1 MLNFRS
7 FIIEDWVDPKSGI
20 NEPVWFP
27 RGIDKKRPLSIFTQ
41 AAGYGRD
48 WDLPSN
54 YNPRSDAL
62 VHTTDY
68 FPENGKIRTQAS
80 AQRDNPVRK
89 VNRETI
95 HFTRNGIVGKHTGGS
110 WEGKPFTVILPQGP
124 VKERFVAHGD
134 HDTWVLGDLEMP
146 NGSKIMVHEP
156 SLTGEQKAN
165 LAKLAGVE
173 NYDQISE
180 RLTKG
185 LDVDFDG
192 RKITLKNTKGDVTK
206 AVEAELR
213 SLGIEPLN
221 IGSEQAGTFVTQRPE
236 FKLPKDVKF
245 GGKLYFEKARSSV
258 SGSAESQKIFS
269 DMMQKSRLGA
279 LESPWGDTMH
289 ITSPFAKIE
298 GVRTPGTDFALT
310 NPNDLRV
317 FTVDNSG
324 KPIIDNIVDRISRPL
339 FPEEQEAVSR
349 IKEWQPK
356 IQEWLESQRKEY
368 DKNPEEYMAKQKE
381 ARAVQW
387 AESDVKKA
395 EKVSNAKRSERLQ
408 AEKEASA
415 EAVRKYQSGE
425 FVPPQKPEPQQTRVQ
440 EPESPKFS
448 EDIAGLSPEGVVP
461 KGKLAKGLRKIGSV
475 AAEAVPMAFG
485 DYAAREAGQS
495 LGMGEQDAEMAGLAG
510 SFAVPVAMSA
520 AGMGAGPQA
529 AVTIPGYVGGR
540 LLAKGNEAI
549 GLGDLETSAMT
560 KLSNAWVSGKEG
572 FKSDTDKVWNPQ
584 AGKYMTAK
592 ETSDFL
598 RKQSEIER
606 ATDLTKGFAS
616 PEEAE
621 AHFKRMKDDP
631 EYKRMIDWRMAKAG
645 QREAERQQGGSAVMA
660 RAMGTDAAETLIP
673 DWVTNIGE
681 YDPLGRATSAA
692 LDAAGY
698 IPGAK
703 KLGKKFVDVLGWLEK
718 D

>member
-1 MLNFRS
+1 MLNFKS

-41 AAGYGRD
+41 AAGYGRN
-48 WDLPSN
+48 WDVQPGN

-62 VHTTDY
+62 VHTTNY
-68 FPENGKIRTQAS
+68 FPENGVMRTLGSSQEGMPAPRS
-80 AQRDNPVRK
+80 G
-89 VNRETI
+89 RETL
-95 HFTRNGIVGKHTGGS
+95 HFTRNGIVSSHMWGNF
-110 WEGKPFTVILPQGP
+110 EGRPFTIIAPQGP
-124 VKERFVAHGD
+124 VVNRIIANAD
-134 HDTWVLGDLEMP
+134 QDTWVLGNLEVP
-146 NGSKIMVHEP
+146 NGSKILVHEP
-156 SLTGEQKAN
+156 ALTGEQKAN

-173 NYDQISE
+173 NYDQLTQ
-180 RLTKG
+180 RLQKG
-185 LDVDFDG
+185 LDVDFNG
-192 RKITLKNTKGDVTK
+192 RKINLKTTKGNIAK
-206 AVEAELR
+206 SVEAELR
-213 SLGIEPLN
+213 SLGISPLKIGTNYAVGFSEPEKMPKISLPDQFKPTDWWYRN
-221 IGSEQAGTFVTQRPE
+221 KPDDLFDVMKYLRRDSINPRPPFLSSAHQGTSFFSGERWSEG
-236 FKLPKDVKF
+236 DVNPHKWVLT
-245 GGKLYFEKARSSV
+245 GNTD
-258 SGSAESQKIFS
+258 KI
-269 DMMQKSRLGA
+269 Q
-279 LESPWGDTMH
+279 EVIDT
-289 ITSPFAKIE
+289 
-298 GVRTPGTDFALT
+298 
-310 NPNDLRV
+310 
-317 FTVDNSG
+317 
-324 KPIIDNIVDRISRPL
+324 IDRPL
-339 FPEEQEAVSR
+339 HPEEQAALQR
-349 IKEWQPK
+349 QKNWRDRMKEWM
-356 IQEWLESQRKEY
+356 ESQRKEY
-368 DKNPEEYMAKQKE
+368 DKDPKAFVEKRKAAEEIDMQEYRESEAK
-381 ARAVQW
+381 R
-387 AESDVKKA
+387 KA
-395 EKVSNAKRSERLQ
+395 EEGFKSRGERLQ

-425 FVPPQKPEPQQTRVQ
+425 FVPPQKPETQKVEPQQTRVQ

-461 KGKLAKGLRKIGSV
+461 KSKLARGLGKIGTV

-485 DYAAREAGQS
+485 DYAARKAGHS

-540 LLAKGNEAI
+540 LLSKGIEAS

-631 EYKRMIDWRMAKAG
+631 EYKKMIDWRMAKAG

-660 RAMGTDAAETLIP
+660 KAMGTDAAETLIP